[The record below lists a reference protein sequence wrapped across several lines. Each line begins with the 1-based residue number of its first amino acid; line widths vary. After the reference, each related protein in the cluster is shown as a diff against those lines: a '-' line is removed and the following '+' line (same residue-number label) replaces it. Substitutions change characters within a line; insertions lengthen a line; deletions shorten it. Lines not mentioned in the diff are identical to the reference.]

1 MCPTSQP
8 AGPWNSPIASW
19 KTEKNK
25 ILTYQ
30 LIEIILNILYNVLS
44 STIHK
49 KYWLAN
55 FNQIIWDNFYIFI
68 KSVALLFVMLETT
81 LLYKQHIILKVKN
94 ALFID
99 THTFTCIKI
108 KTAKWRIIFP
118 SNSKEKWL
126 LFKFV
131 CWVSNKCYRHVP
143 SVLPGLEVV
152 RLHVLLCSPWLPAGA
167 AEQRWPQCPAFP
179 ASAFCLGL
187 WLKPNVPER
196 AENTKV
202 NRGDGAWPIRAT
214 CLEHAMV
221 NQPYLS
227 GTEDILQYLSSLWL
241 QLFVLVQKVVLSGP
255 LNDLKE
261 KNKHVH
267 AYQIF

>member
-1 MCPTSQP
+1 
-8 AGPWNSPIASW
+8 
-19 KTEKNK
+19 
-25 ILTYQ
+25 
-30 LIEIILNILYNVLS
+30 
-44 STIHK
+44 
-49 KYWLAN
+49 
-55 FNQIIWDNFYIFI
+55 
-68 KSVALLFVMLETT
+68 MLETT
-81 LLYKQHIILKVKN
+81 LLYKHIILKVKN

-131 CWVSNKCYRHVP
+131 CWVSNKCYRHVR

-267 AYQIF
+267 AYQIFYLRKLSKYTMKWIQSWATQWHARFKKHSYKLQTYFVIYVCDVHTVEDIILEVIPQYSSQNVKRYIGPKKKTIK